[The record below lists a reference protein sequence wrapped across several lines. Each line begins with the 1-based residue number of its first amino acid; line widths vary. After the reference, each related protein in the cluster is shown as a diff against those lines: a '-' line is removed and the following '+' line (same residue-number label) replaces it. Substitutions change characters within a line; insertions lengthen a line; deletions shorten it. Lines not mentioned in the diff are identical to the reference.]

1 MASSPSSK
9 DSPISRAIVL
19 QFGRSVAADRI
30 ALVKA
35 APVKKDNAPAVFEFG
50 GGVDCTK
57 PKLGPARSTD
67 LLIGWTDE
75 IEIIAI
81 P

>member
-1 MASSPSSK
+1 
-9 DSPISRAIVL
+9 VE
-19 QFGRSVAADRI
+19 
-30 ALVKA
+30 
-35 APVKKDNAPAVFEFG
+35 KDNAPTVFEFG

-57 PKLGPARSTD
+57 PKLSPARSTD